1 MEMPIEIIVTNE
13 NASEV
18 LARRQSGENI
28 CIKCVLQAFEVI
40 KSKAFIVP
48 QNQE

>member
-1 MEMPIEIIVTNE
+1 MPIEIIVTNE

-18 LARRQSGENI
+18 LARRQDGENI
-28 CIKCVLQAFEVI
+28 CVKCVKQAFELI
-40 KSKAFIVP
+40 KSRTFVVP